1 MRFVAPLI
9 VFVTLHSSI
18 LAQQE
23 TIPDSLLQGYKAL
36 TFSFSGFYLGGGL
49 GGKYWLDN
57 NYNIRLTLTGSYRN
71 DTDDRQLQSP
81 SSYNYYSS
89 SSAIGIDIGLARKFL
104 ATRALFPYL
113 GIAARINQSWYKE
126 EMVYIS
132 RTEIEKHTQT
142 RFGGSLFV
150 GIEYWFTES
159 MSFSGEQSISV
170 SYYKYADSKSFSIG
184 NSTSSLLLSIYF

>member
-1 MRFVAPLI
+1 MRLLAPLI

-23 TIPDSLLQGYKAL
+23 TIPDSLLSGYKAL
-36 TFSFSGFYLGGGL
+36 TFSFSGFNLGGGL

-71 DTDDRQLQSP
+71 ETDDRQLQSP
-81 SSYNYYSS
+81 SSYNFNYS
-89 SSAIGIDIGLARKFL
+89 SSAIGIDIGLARRFL
-104 ATRALFPYL
+104 AIRDLFPYL
-113 GIAARINQSWYKE
+113 GIAARINQSWDKAE
-126 EMVYIS
+126 QVYIN
-132 RTEIEKHTQT
+132 RTETEKYTQT

-150 GIEYWFTES
+150 GIEYWLTKS
-159 MSFSGEQSISV
+159 ISFSGEQSISV
-170 SYYKYADSKSFSIG
+170 SFYKYAYTKSFSIG